1 MINKRKTFSQITVEV
16 LTKLKAPQ
24 ETIDFYKGNA
34 VVNTADT
41 LFEILAKLFAEK
53 VSLQK
58 QSAS

>member
-58 QSAS
+58 QAAS